1 MSVSNGE
8 HVTLVHKDG
17 RAIGDG
23 DTIQLGV
30 VGLTQRNNVDLNNKD
45 DKQYTTTSICLRTHR
60 SVGDLDLELGVLFAD
75 NRKLDPDVATLGPPE
90 QAFLEKF
97 NFE

>member
-8 HVTLVHKDG
+8 HVTLVHEDW
-17 RAIGDG
+17 RPIGDG

-45 DKQYTTTSICLRTHR
+45 D
-60 SVGDLDLELGVLFAD
+60 
-75 NRKLDPDVATLGPPE
+75 
-90 QAFLEKF
+90 
-97 NFE
+97 